1 MQDYVDG
8 GDGNDTIYT
17 GSASDWILGGNGNDK
32 LDGGASSD
40 VLVGGAGSD
49 FLTGGAGTDVLIGG
63 TTSGNLMTAM
73 DPSFTATG
81 DSVQD
86 TFIFTDGHGNANPMM
101 TNKIVDFEQGTDK
114 FAYSDD
120 GGNTWLAT
128 PFNGGNPGAV
138 LGMQQNGGMTFVAKA
153 DMSEILFYVQGNV
166 TFDDSD
172 VTTTVA

>member
-17 GSASDWILGGNGNDK
+17 GAATDWILGGNGNDK

-63 TTSGNLMTAM
+63 TTSDNLMTAM
-73 DPSFTATG
+73 DPGFSASG
-81 DSVQD
+81 DGVQD
-86 TFIFTDGHGNANPMM
+86 TFIFTDGHGHANQMM
-101 TNKIVDFEQGTDK
+101 ANKIADFEQGTDK
-114 FAYSDD
+114 FAFSND
-120 GGNTWLAT
+120 GGSTYIANPFAT
-128 PFNGGNPGAV
+128 NV
-138 LGMQQNGGMTFVAKA
+138 LSTGQAMGMTMVFKA
-153 DMSEILFYVQGNV
+153 DMSEYYFYVSGNV
-166 TFDDSD
+166 TFDDTD

>member
-17 GSASDWILGGNGNDK
+17 GAATDWILGGNGNDK
-32 LDGGASSD
+32 LDGGDSSD

-63 TTSGNLMTAM
+63 TTSDNLVTAM
-73 DPSFTATG
+73 DPGFSATG

-86 TFIFTDGHGNANPMM
+86 TFIFTDGHGNASMM
-101 TNKIVDFEQGTDK
+101 MANKIADFEQGTDK
-114 FAYSDD
+114 FAFSND
-120 GGNTWLAT
+120 GGSTYIANPFASGALGTSSAMGNTMVFK
-128 PFNGGNPGAV
+128 PDF
-138 LGMQQNGGMTFVAKA
+138 
-153 DMSEILFYVQGNV
+153 SEYYFYVQGNV
-166 TFDDSD
+166 TFDDTD

>member
-17 GSASDWILGGNGNDK
+17 GASSDWILGGNGNDK

-63 TTSGNLMTAM
+63 TTSDNLMTAM
-73 DPSFTATG
+73 DPGFSASG
-81 DSVQD
+81 DGVQD

-101 TNKIVDFEQGTDK
+101 TNKIADFEAGVDK

-120 GGNTWLAT
+120 GGTTWLAT
-128 PFNGGNPGAV
+128 PFAGGSPTLVDTQAMGNTMV
-138 LGMQQNGGMTFVAKA
+138 MKA
-153 DMSEILFYVQGNV
+153 DSSEVIFYVQGLV
-166 TFDDSD
+166 TFDDTD